1 MDYAVITQLKKDF
14 YAQICA
20 FQSYPLSQGK
30 TTLSLLTAEELKQLE
45 QIWVELTVWKKSQ
58 SH

>member
-14 YAQICA
+14 YAQIGA
-20 FQSYPLSQGK
+20 FQSHSLPQEK
-30 TTLSLLTAEELKQLE
+30 TTLSLLTSEELKQLE
-45 QIWVELTVWKKSQ
+45 EIWVELTVWKKSQ

>member
-1 MDYAVITQLKKDF
+1 MDYAAITQLKKDF
-14 YAQICA
+14 YAQISA
-20 FQSYPLSQGK
+20 FQSYPLSQEK